1 MSGKNHTVES
11 DRRLVTVMFADIS
24 GFTAMS
30 EKMDP
35 EMVTDIMNECFRFM
49 GECVE
54 QHGGTIDKFIGDCVM
69 ALFGAPKTLEDGPHR
84 AINSALEMRNRLLRF
99 NEEKHLPMPLSFH
112 IGINTGPVIA
122 GMVGRAIHGRT
133 SRLWVTR

>member
-1 MSGKNHTVES
+1 MRASKLSGDNHSMES
-11 DRRLVTVMFADIS
+11 DSRLVTVMFADIS

-35 EMVTDIMNECFRFM
+35 EEVTDIMNECFPFM
-49 GECVE
+49 GECIE
-54 QHGGTIDKFIGDCVM
+54 HHGGAIDKFIGDCVM
-69 ALFGAPKTLEDGPHR
+69 ALFGAPKALEDGPHR

-122 GMVGRAIHGRT
+122 GMVGER
-133 SRLWVTR
+133 